1 MKKELTRKQLG
12 SMMILLSVGLTLL
25 FGLFFGIIIG
35 GVSDFAKGFRTA
47 SEFCFFAFFAG
58 CAFGGVLTIV
68 LPKSVSDEFCLR
80 AGYGIWYGTTL
91 GAGVL
96 KCFLRLE
103 EITTDLLAVTFV
115 ISCGVAW
122 IMWAKNRI
130 NN

>member
-12 SMMILLSVGLTLL
+12 LMMILLSVGLTLL

-58 CAFGGVLTIV
+58 CAFGGVLTIA

-96 KCFLRLE
+96 KWFLRLE
-103 EITTDLLAVTFV
+103 EITTDLFAVTFV